1 MEGDNIFR
9 YRNMDIKL
17 GGREM
22 ATVVYS
28 NEEDDMCSL
37 VIDGEEYVEDEERAI
52 IPKAV
57 LKQIRVEDIPDNF
70 QIEICE
76 SKDSS
81 VIMVSVPMT
90 FIKVGKNEFQVIY
103 DELITRKY
111 WDGPVGLD
119 VFKISWLPAECK
131 NQWCMDQNN
140 SQVNTDKSG
149 IHWFGGAWESSN

>member
-1 MEGDNIFR
+1 MRIVWSFSMEGDNIFR

-57 LKQIRVEDIPDNF
+57 LKQIRVEDIPENF
-70 QIEICE
+70 QIEVCE

-90 FIKVGKNEFQVIY
+90 FVKVGKMSFRLFMMNLLLENI
-103 DELITRKY
+103 
-111 WDGPVGLD
+111 GM
-119 VFKISWLPAECK
+119 
-131 NQWCMDQNN
+131 NQ
-140 SQVNTDKSG
+140 
-149 IHWFGGAWESSN
+149 